1 MAFGPH
7 LLLAALEGL
16 VTAAVL
22 ALTALG
28 LSLVFGVMRV
38 VNVAHGEFFMLG
50 AVLAWAITTAIGGHP
65 ALGFLAALVI
75 APLIVGAIA
84 LIGRKTLVQAPSIIA
99 DDWAAAL
106 AGEHQ
111 AVLKIFDAIEATQ
124 TRAVARRTMLLAQLK
139 HALAKHAIEEENAI
153 YPALRDA
160 GRADAAESLIR
171 DHGDVKHFLYD
182 LENMPKNA
190 PEFLETIKAF
200 RHEIE
205 THMREEEER
214 DFPALKAQL
223 SEDQNRKLTRQ
234 MNREGFKLA

>member
-1 MAFGPH
+1 MTEIDRDDNERPTEQDRRGTAGRIGLAMAAG
-7 LLLAALEGL
+7 AA
-16 VTAAVL
+16 
-22 ALTALG
+22 
-28 LSLVFGVMRV
+28 
-38 VNVAHGEFFMLG
+38 
-50 AVLAWAITTAIGGHP
+50 
-65 ALGFLAALVI
+65 
-75 APLIVGAIA
+75 VGAIA

-139 HALAKHAIEEENAI
+139 HALAKHAIEEENVI

-160 GRADAAESLIR
+160 GHDEAAQALVR
-171 DHGDVKHFLYD
+171 DHGDVKHYLYD

-190 PEFLETIKAF
+190 PDFLETVQAF
-200 RHEIE
+200 RAEIE
-205 THMREEEER
+205 RHMRDEEER
-214 DFPALKAQL
+214 EFPALKALL
-223 SEDQNRKLTRQ
+223 SDDANQRLARQ

>member
-1 MAFGPH
+1 MTTLDRDSKGRFISDEDARQRRTSAVKLG
-7 LLLAALEGL
+7 LAA
-16 VTAAVL
+16 TA
-22 ALTALG
+22 
-28 LSLVFGVMRV
+28 
-38 VNVAHGEFFMLG
+38 G
-50 AVLAWAITTAIGGHP
+50 AAIGMM
-65 ALGFLAALVI
+65 ALFGRRTASQAPTILAGDWPQALAA
-75 APLIVGAIA
+75 
-84 LIGRKTLVQAPSIIA
+84 
-99 DDWAAAL
+99 
-106 AGEHQ
+106 EHK
-111 AVLKIFDAIEATQ
+111 AVLKLFDAIEATQ
-124 TRAVARRTMLLAQLK
+124 TRAVARRMMLLAQLK